1 MILKNNNIDETY
13 KNYIMEIGQ
22 FYIVKLSIHSIKGGF
37 IMIKVVLK
45 DGSTLE
51 VEKGT
56 SIIEVA
62 KKISEGL
69 ARVATCGEVNGEVK
83 DLRYELQEDCE
94 LVIDTFDSSLN
105 GKKAYWH
112 TTSHIMAQAVKRL
125 FPDVKFAI
133 GPSIDDGFYYDFDVE
148 KPFTDEDKAKI
159 EEEMK
164 KIIKEDIEIKRFS
177 LPKEKALELMKDQP
191 YKVELIEELPEGE
204 EISFYE
210 QGDFTDLCAGPHLMS
225 TGKVKAVKILSS
237 SGAYWRGNEKNK
249 MLQRIYAI
257 SFPKASQLQ
266 EHLDLL
272 EEAKK
277 RDHKKLGKELEL
289 FMIAPEGP
297 GFPFF
302 LPKGMIIR
310 NVLEDYW
317 REIHR
322 KNGYQEVKT
331 PMILNEELWHR
342 SGHWDHYKEN
352 MYTTKIDDVD
362 FGIKPMNCPG
372 GMIVYKSK
380 MHSYRDLPIRMGELG
395 LVHRHEKSGELN
407 GLFRVRCFTQDDA
420 HIFCLPSQIEEEIAG
435 VIKLVNEVYSLFGFD
450 YTIELSTR
458 PDDSM
463 GSDEQWEMAENALKK
478 VLADLNLPY
487 ELNEGDGAFYGPKID
502 FHIKDCL
509 GRSWQCGTIQLDFQM
524 PERFDLTYIG
534 EDGEKHR
541 PVMLHRVIFGSIE
554 RFIGNLIEQYA
565 GAFPVW
571 ISPVQVKILPITDN
585 EHEYA
590 GKLRQKFEEVGIR
603 VEVDSRNEKTG
614 YKIREAQ
621 LEKVPYMLVVGPKE
635 VEANSVSV
643 RSREN
648 GDEGSMEVEKFQERI
663 LEEII
668 NKK

>member
-1 MILKNNNIDETY
+1 MLKIT
-13 KNYIMEIGQ
+13 
-22 FYIVKLSIHSIKGGF
+22 
-37 IMIKVVLK
+37 LK
-45 DGSTLE
+45 DGSKIE
-51 VEKGT
+51 IEKGAK
-56 SIIEVA
+56 IIDVA
-62 KKISEGL
+62 QKISEGL
-69 ARVATCGEVNGEVK
+69 ARNATCGEINGEIK
-83 DLRYELQEDCE
+83 DLRYEIQEDCD
-94 LVIDTFDSSLN
+94 LVIHTFNQEDLE

-148 KPFTDEDKAKI
+148 KPFTDEDKEKI

-164 KIIKEDIEIKRFS
+164 KIIKEDIKIERFS
-177 LPKEKALELMKDQP
+177 LPKKEALELMKEQP
-191 YKVELIEELPEGE
+191 YKQELIEELPEGE
-204 EISFYE
+204 EISFYK

-225 TGKVKAVKILSS
+225 TGKVKSIKILSS
-237 SGAYWRGNEKNK
+237 SGAYWRGSEKNK

-257 SFPKASQLQ
+257 SFPKASMLQ
-266 EHLDLL
+266 EYLDLL

-289 FMIAPEGP
+289 FMISPEGP

-302 LPKGMIIR
+302 LPKGMVLR

-317 REIHR
+317 RKIHR
-322 KNGYQEVKT
+322 EHGYQEVKT

-352 MYTTKIDDVD
+352 MYTTKIDDTD
-362 FGIKPMNCPG
+362 YGIKPMNCSG

-380 MHSYRDLPIRMGELG
+380 MRSYKDLPIRMGELG

-420 HIFCLPSQIEEEIAG
+420 HIFCLPSQIEEEISG
-435 VIKLVNEVYSLFGFD
+435 VIKLVDEVYKLFGFD
-450 YTIELSTR
+450 YKVELSTR
-458 PDDSM
+458 PEDSM
-463 GSDEQWEMAENALKK
+463 GSDEQWELAENALKK
-478 VLADLNLPY
+478 VLEDRKIDY

-502 FHIKDCL
+502 FHITDCL
-509 GRSWQCGTIQLDFQM
+509 GRSWQCGTVQLDFQM

-565 GAFPVW
+565 GAFPAW
-571 ISPVQVKILPITDN
+571 LAPVQVKILPITDN
-585 EHEYA
+585 QHEYA
-590 GKLRQKFEEVGIR
+590 HKIAKKYEEKGIR
-603 VEVDSRNEKTG
+603 VEVDDRSEKTG

-621 LEKVPYMLVVGPKE
+621 LEKVPYMLIVGEKE
-635 VEANSVSV
+635 VEANTVSI
-643 RSREN
+643 RSREE
-648 GDEGSMEVEKFQERI
+648 GDIGAKAVDEFMKD
-663 LEEII
+663 LLDEIE